1 MSADNSQPLFLTV
14 APAAN
19 GFIITADNNK
29 GDATLYIACEDPKD
43 LAETM
48 SAIVET
54 HDFYSPRKE
63 SVAKTKAGTERK
75 RRAYKRMP
83 SAHYRA
89 IVGAMLHGKADVVFG
104 SRDVYD
110 YALSK
115 GLYATIPAISN
126 ALSAME
132 QEGWLCREAN
142 VGKAYMYKR
151 LVADTKKWH
160 TLYADSPLF
169 ATTGPLT

>member
-54 HDFYSPRKE
+54 
-63 SVAKTKAGTERK
+63 GTERK

-126 ALSAME
+126 ALSAMH
-132 QEGWLCREAN
+132 QEGWLCRETN

-151 LVADTKKWH
+151 LVADTKKWK

>member
-1 MSADNSQPLFLTV
+1 MIEHTDGLYLTIH
-14 APAAN
+14 PAAN
-19 GFIITADNNK
+19 GFIITVAD
-29 GDATLYIACEDPKD
+29 DAKIIATHVASEDPKG

-63 SVAKTKAGTERK
+63 SVTKAGTERK
-75 RRAYKRMP
+75 RRAHYKRMP
-83 SAHYRA
+83 SEHYRA
-89 IVGAMLHGKADVVFG
+89 IVGAMLHGKADLVFG

-110 YALSK
+110 YALSR

-126 ALSAME
+126 ALSAMAA
-132 QEGWLCREAN
+132 EGWLCREAN

-151 LVADTKKWH
+151 LVADRKKWH